1 MTDVDPLVAVI
12 DEGWRA
18 VERRV
23 AAASTAADRDPATV
37 RVVAVTK
44 GFGPEV
50 VAAAWHA
57 GLTRFGENRVQEA
70 ETKIATAP
78 NAEWHLIGHLQSN
91 KVRRAL
97 EDFAW
102 IEGVDSPELL
112 DRVEGLAVDLATAP
126 HLLLQVNVTGAP
138 GQHGL
143 PLASVQPGEPG
154 FDVLA
159 DRVRAAR
166 HAPVVGFMAIGP
178 FTADVAA
185 SRSAFAR
192 VRHLRDEL
200 EQAVG
205 RALPELSM
213 GMSSDLEAGVAE
225 GATLVRVGTAI
236 FGARPPEI

>member
-1 MTDVDPLVAVI
+1 MTDADPLVAAIV
-12 DEGWRA
+12 ERWRA

-23 AAASTAADRDPATV
+23 AAAAVGADRDPATV

-44 GFGPEV
+44 GFGPEI
-50 VAAAWHA
+50 VAAAWRA

-70 ETKIATAP
+70 ETKIAVAP
-78 NAEWHLIGHLQSN
+78 DAEWHLIGHLQSN

-102 IEGVDSPELL
+102 IEGIDSPELL
-112 DRVEGLAVDLATAP
+112 DRVEGLAHGVETAP

-143 PLASVQPGEPG
+143 PLASVRPGEPA
-154 FDVLA
+154 FDMLA
-159 DRVRAAR
+159 DRVRAAAP
-166 HAPVVGFMAIGP
+166 APVVGLMAIGP
-178 FTADVAA
+178 FTADVSA
-185 SRSAFAR
+185 SRAAFAQ
-192 VRHLRDEL
+192 VRRLRDEL

-205 RALPELSM
+205 RALLELSM
-213 GMSSDLEAGVAE
+213 GMSGDLEAGIAE

-236 FGARPPEI
+236 FGSRPVQA